1 MKFAELKIGMTDYVT
16 KTITAEDI
24 DKFAEISLDKNPVH
38 LDEEYASKTIFKKR
52 IAHGILVSGLIS
64 AVLGTKLP
72 GEGAIYMGQELKFM
86 APVFIGDT
94 ITATVEIIELIA
106 EKNRVVFS
114 VGHIERFNPAYN
126 YLKENNSKIKYLELN
141 RLAPFRTRGSDVS
154 VLHDLMIHDLDLVN
168 YRDNSTRYTGLIAIF
183 EDSDY
188 NNDLF
193 IQNEILLLSLTIQTS
208 MYIHVMNL

>member
-1 MKFAELKIGMTDYVT
+1 MKFEELKVGMTDCIT

-24 DKFAEISLDKNPVH
+24 DKFAEVSLDENPVH

-86 APVFIGDT
+86 APVYIGDT

-106 EKNRVVFS
+106 EKNRVVCNTICTNQDGKQVI
-114 VGHIERFNPAYN
+114 VGKA
-126 YLKENNSKIKYLELN
+126 
-141 RLAPFRTRGSDVS
+141 T
-154 VLHDLMIHDLDLVN
+154 
-168 YRDNSTRYTGLIAIF
+168 
-183 EDSDY
+183 
-188 NNDLF
+188 
-193 IQNEILLLSLTIQTS
+193 LLQK
-208 MYIHVMNL
+208 